1 MAKRNYNVANN
12 KLQTVIKVIAIWLAL
27 LAIAYVITS
36 FALGGVWNPLK
47 WVKRGKSQEKQ
58 AQTWG
63 GVIDDVGNEMNAKA
77 TYDMPATMAFYAT
90 TPTALAE
97 QLNLSAPSVTV
108 TCSHNFEF
116 NNILVDWS
124 IEYPS
129 GASAT
134 DVVTVTPTSDGSLT
148 ANVRCSAPFDTQLT
162 LKATLRGNPEKT
174 ATCTIDYVKRITTFN
189 DIVLNA
195 SDFGDDSGISCN
207 PVFGT
212 GTIKGNLRIKEI
224 TWLLDSDFEN
234 EVQSYLKFA
243 IKFTSHK
250 ESNKILNEYY
260 AYDGDLLTYSMFVE
274 NFDNYDE
281 AHKNA
286 IYYAWWTAF
295 NNGNYIKNHRSNV
308 VLDVDIELLYNG
320 NVIQNY
326 VESDYLGGLSFNYLS
341 GEVYGID
348 LSPDLT
354 LNTSVTL

>member
-1 MAKRNYNVANN
+1 MAKRHYNVANN
-12 KLQTVIKVIAIWLAL
+12 KSQTVIKVIAIWLAL

-77 TYDMPATMAFYAT
+77 TYDMPATMAFYTT

-108 TCSHNFEF
+108 TCSHNFEY

-148 ANVRCSAPFDTQLT
+148 ANVSRSAPFDTQLT

-174 ATCTIDYVKRITTFN
+174 ATCTIDYVKRIDTFN
-189 DIVLNA
+189 NIAINA
-195 SDFGDDSGISCN
+195 TDFGDDSGISCN

-224 TWLLDSDFEN
+224 TWLLDSDFESV
-234 EVQSYLKFA
+234 VQT
-243 IKFTSHK
+243 I
-250 ESNKILNEYY
+250 
-260 AYDGDLLTYSMFVE
+260 
-274 NFDNYDE
+274 
-281 AHKNA
+281 
-286 IYYAWWTAF
+286 
-295 NNGNYIKNHRSNV
+295 
-308 VLDVDIELLYNG
+308 
-320 NVIQNY
+320 
-326 VESDYLGGLSFNYLS
+326 
-341 GEVYGID
+341 
-348 LSPDLT
+348 
-354 LNTSVTL
+354 